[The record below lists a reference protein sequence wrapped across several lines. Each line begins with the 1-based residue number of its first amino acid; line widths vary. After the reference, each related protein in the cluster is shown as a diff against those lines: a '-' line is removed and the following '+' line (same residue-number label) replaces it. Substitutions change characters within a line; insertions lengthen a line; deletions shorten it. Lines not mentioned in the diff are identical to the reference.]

1 MDKKTEKLELTPEQ
15 MARVT
20 GGFGEAY
27 HMTPPCPKCG
37 RYFAN
42 MLDYHDHVNN
52 WCDGTLPDPDDPAVA
67 PLPDPGTGGTGRA

>member
-20 GGFGEAY
+20 GGLY
-27 HMTPPCPKCG
+27 MNTPSCPKCG
-37 RYFAN
+37 RSFTN
-42 MLDYHDHVNN
+42 MLDYYEHVSIL
-52 WCDGTLPDPDDPAVA
+52 CDGTSSNPDDPAVA